1 MRQHQLAL
9 AVLGEQVVGDAVLF
23 GETSIG
29 AMRVGVDELT
39 DREAVRLHGRGDLV
53 MDHAQAVGAA

>member
-29 AMRVGVDELT
+29 AMRIRVDELA
-39 DREAVRLHGRGDLV
+39 DREAVRLLARGDLV